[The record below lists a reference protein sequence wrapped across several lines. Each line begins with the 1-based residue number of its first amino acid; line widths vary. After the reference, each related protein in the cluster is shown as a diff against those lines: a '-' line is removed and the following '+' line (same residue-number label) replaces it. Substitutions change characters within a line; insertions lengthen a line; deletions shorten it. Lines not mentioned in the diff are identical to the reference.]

1 MAAVADPGSSPARP
15 GGALAGARRAS
26 GQLRQSFSGAGTEA
40 AGNLLAKAVRR
51 LDDGD
56 AAAARGLVERALRLP
71 YDDFEDAHPCL
82 WTAHMLLFT
91 ELNDDL
97 EDGPDEAWLERAA
110 AVIEAAGPV
119 AAVEARLGL
128 QVFAGPFYQLP
139 AAEARRL
146 RAVAG
151 TAEAGAGL
159 FSVPGPAQV
168 EAVIEVLDAVR
179 HYRRLT
185 APPEA

>member
-1 MAAVADPGSSPARP
+1 
-15 GGALAGARRAS
+15 
-26 GQLRQSFSGAGTEA
+26 
-40 AGNLLAKAVRR
+40 
-51 LDDGD
+51 
-56 AAAARGLVERALRLP
+56 
-71 YDDFEDAHPCL
+71 
-82 WTAHMLLFT
+82 MLLFT